1 MEFIRETLEAF
12 DELDPL
18 SDDGSLHEQ
27 LTRTAAR
34 VQLIA
39 PELAGMSIAS
49 RDQGL
54 TFTLVASDDEI
65 AALDAVQYLDSGPCV
80 EALEHGKGIA
90 TSEGGLLDE
99 ERWQELA
106 VAGAAAGVRSTLTLP
121 IVRRG
126 ETVGTVNL
134 YGRTEES
141 FVGKHEAL
149 AAAVGAWAP
158 GAVTNADLSFSTLE
172 EARRAPD
179 RLREDTLVDTATGIV
194 AASRDLSI
202 EEARERLADAATRA
216 GVPLTRLARAIV
228 DLHNHNDR

>member
-18 SDDGSLHEQ
+18 SDDGSLQDQ

-49 RDQGL
+49 REQGL
-54 TFTLVASDDEI
+54 TFTLVASDDEV
-65 AALDAVQYLDSGPCV
+65 ATLDAVQYLDSGPCV
-80 EALEHGKGIA
+80 EALDHGQGIA

-99 ERWQELA
+99 ARWRELA
-106 VAGAAAGVRSTLTLP
+106 IAGAAKGVRSTLTFP
-121 IVRRG
+121 IMSRG

-134 YGRTEES
+134 YGRFEDS

-149 AAAVGAWAP
+149 AAAVGGWAA
-158 GAVTNADLSFSTLE
+158 GAVTNADLSFSTIE
-172 EARRAPD
+172 EARRAPT
-179 RLREDTLVDTATGIV
+179 RLRNDTLVDTATGIV
-194 AASRDLSI
+194 AASRDVSI

-216 GVPLTRLARAIV
+216 GVPLTTLARAIV
-228 DLHNHNDR
+228 DLHDHDDR